1 MKKTKVSA
9 TPAPTEAIEPSNPEE
24 ISTIQTAKEPSQ
36 SIRIL
41 FQGTCP
47 KLTARGRG
55 DLSYELGID
64 EATGSSY
71 VRISANVSSGGFS
84 NEWLAL
90 NQIRSLLES
99 NAEQKKPFSTVSM
112 EGLFRR
118 RSANNYGYLA
128 AVLKTEG
135 VLMVLPGKPVMMNLG
150 DWEPVLQKIKV
161 LQDTGVTLTDH
172 IAIVAKQKAEKRAQ
186 LMMSMQ
192 ASKKA
197 KAENSLNN
205 EPSDH
210 VSEEPDA
217 EVPDAELQ
225 EN

>member
-1 MKKTKVSA
+1 MRKTKISA
-9 TPAPTEAIEPSNPEE
+9 KSASTEAIEPGNPEE
-24 ISTIQTAKEPSQ
+24 ISTIQTVKEPSQ

-41 FQGTCP
+41 FQGTCT

-64 EATGSSY
+64 EAAGASY

-90 NQIRSLLES
+90 NQIRTLLES
-99 NAEQKKPFSTVSM
+99 NAEQKKSFSTVSM

-128 AVLKTEG
+128 AILKAEG
-135 VLMVLPGKPVMMNLG
+135 VLVVLPGKPVMLNLG

-161 LQDTGVTLTDH
+161 LQDTGVNLTDH
-172 IAIVAKQKAEKRAQ
+172 IAITAKERADKRAQ
-186 LMMSMQ
+186 LMVSMQ

-197 KAENSLNN
+197 KAENSLKD
-205 EPSDH
+205 EPSDQ
-210 VSEEPDA
+210 VSEEPDKEA
-217 EVPDAELQ
+217 PDTELQ

>member
-1 MKKTKVSA
+1 MKKAKVSA
-9 TPAPTEAIEPSNPEE
+9 TPAPVPGEV
-24 ISTIQTAKEPSQ
+24 STIQTTEKKSNQ
-36 SIRIL
+36 TIRIL
-41 FQGTCP
+41 FQGACP

-64 EATGSSY
+64 EATGKSF

-84 NEWLAL
+84 NEWVAL
-90 NQIRSLLES
+90 SQIRTLLES

-112 EGLFRR
+112 EGLFTR

-128 AVLKTEG
+128 AVLKAEG
-135 VLMVLPGKPVMMNLG
+135 VLVVLPGKPVMLNLG
-150 DWEPVLQKIKV
+150 DWEPVMQKIKV

-172 IAIVAKQKAEKRAQ
+172 IAIAAKQRAEKRAQ
-186 LMMSMQ
+186 LMASMQ

-197 KAENSLNN
+197 KAENSLKN
-205 EPSDH
+205 EPGDQIPEATD
-210 VSEEPDA
+210 EEDPDTA
-217 EVPDAELQ
+217 LQ